1 MFRKLFV
8 RKKRD
13 LPYILNWIKTADDYE
28 ISQMILAIVKRYSKV
43 YPDWEV
49 MFLSLPKDPE
59 ERREQLVLMMEML
72 QNNGRL

>member
-28 ISQMILAIVKRYSKV
+28 ISHMILAIVKRYSKV

-72 QNNGRL
+72 QKPFS

>member
-13 LPYILNWIKTADDYE
+13 LPYILNRIKTADDYE

-72 QNNGRL
+72 QSKGRL